1 MTIRFQLLLFVITGY
16 LLVIAVFLFS
26 IIQRD
31 KVQEETSAES
41 LVILY
46 ESAWYQ
52 NYNNN
57 YEFMSKWIPNIGE
70 NGNIWD
76 PYDETF
82 IDEIEQVGNFSNPIV
97 NSIKNRSI
105 GDLQYIM
112 ELVFEE
118 ELDEGSLSF
127 IMAYFPNSQR
137 FYCGSSLDLFGIDAC
152 SPQAKPEFID
162 SINRFISD
170 SSERPR
176 QNIINI
182 FDVENNKAS
191 TLNQIYS
198 FPIKIN
204 QETIAIIILGIDI
217 RKTLEIFED
226 EYEVRTAIKIPTGYV
241 SLENDYSS
249 DNSDLV
255 SRYNINN
262 YSETINAAENLFLEN
277 GSRTSLKV
285 DNLGNSLTFI
295 PLSSYLSS
303 DKAQLFII
311 KDEKLSIETSNDILN
326 RSFVI
331 VTITILLII
340 SLTTFINYRTFG
352 GITRAIGVLNGLT
365 KGDHS
370 QKMPKRS
377 GILSSE
383 KDEVG
388 QLSNALL
395 RYRDHLLEMEEIRE
409 EQAKRRKERD
419 NVIIQKMS
427 FLADRL
433 EGDAKIL
440 ILEDIKKMQALAKK
454 GDGASTEDASVELM
468 SLAFARMSDEVN
480 SLISAR
486 TKEMETSRDEARDA
500 NAEKTRFFANMSHEL
515 RTPLNAILGYG
526 EMLEEDCEDLGY
538 DDLLPDLRKI
548 TSAGSHLLS
557 LINNILD
564 ISKIEAGR
572 MELYLTNFDIESMI
586 DTIKDVTGPLAIK
599 NENNFT
605 INLTDNIGKMNQ
617 DETKIRQCLTNF
629 LSNSFKFTSKGNV
642 ELKVD
647 TFILNEIEMIRF
659 AVIDDG
665 EGMSEEGLSK
675 VFKEYEQA
683 ERSTSAKHGGT
694 GLGLP
699 ITKKLAEMMG
709 GDVEVM
715 SELGKGSQ
723 FTLYVPRYSPEQED
737 LDIEL
742 IDFDKLTEQEKIIVL
757 IDDDVDM
764 HELIRRTV
772 TKIGLTLVGATDGEK
787 GMQIVREVKPKLLLL
802 DVLMPGRDG
811 WSILKECKTDPDLK
825 DMSII
830 MVSQMEQDK
839 LSKSLG
845 ADDYMTK
852 PINRDLFLERVK
864 NLMTSSTSN
873 NGKVL
878 IVDDDKDTREILSRI
893 LDDNGW
899 ISITAKDGKDGL
911 EKLKENPSLIVLDLE
926 MPRMDGFEFLDEYM
940 NTYSINDRK
949 PILVYSGKDLN
960 EVQIDQLNKNVAALI
975 KKDEVSMQELS
986 KVVKNIYNKEEVS
999 INK

>member
-97 NSIKNRSI
+97 NGIKNRSI

-326 RSFVI
+326 RSFAI

-709 GDVEVM
+709 GDVEVK

-742 IDFDKLTEQEKIIVL
+742 INFDKLTEQEKIIVL

-852 PINRDLFLERVK
+852 PINRELFLERVK
-864 NLMTSSTSN
+864 NLMINSSSN

>member
-383 KDEVG
+383 RDEVG

-586 DTIKDVTGPLAIK
+586 DTIKDVTGPLSIK
-599 NENNFT
+599 NENNFVVN
-605 INLTDNIGKMNQ
+605 ITDNIGKMNQ

-647 TFILNEIEMIRF
+647 TFILNETEMIRF

-852 PINRDLFLERVK
+852 PINRELFLERVK
-864 NLMTSSTSN
+864 NLMINSSSN

-940 NTYSINDRK
+940 NTYSINERK
-949 PILVYSGKDLN
+949 PILVYSGKDLS

-986 KVVKNIYNKEEVS
+986 NVVKDIYNKEEVS

>member
-1 MTIRFQLLLFVITGY
+1 
-16 LLVIAVFLFS
+16 
-26 IIQRD
+26 
-31 KVQEETSAES
+31 
-41 LVILY
+41 
-46 ESAWYQ
+46 
-52 NYNNN
+52 
-57 YEFMSKWIPNIGE
+57 
-70 NGNIWD
+70 
-76 PYDETF
+76 
-82 IDEIEQVGNFSNPIV
+82 
-97 NSIKNRSI
+97 
-105 GDLQYIM
+105 
-112 ELVFEE
+112 
-118 ELDEGSLSF
+118 
-127 IMAYFPNSQR
+127 
-137 FYCGSSLDLFGIDAC
+137 
-152 SPQAKPEFID
+152 
-162 SINRFISD
+162 
-170 SSERPR
+170 
-176 QNIINI
+176 
-182 FDVENNKAS
+182 
-191 TLNQIYS
+191 
-198 FPIKIN
+198 
-204 QETIAIIILGIDI
+204 
-217 RKTLEIFED
+217 
-226 EYEVRTAIKIPTGYV
+226 
-241 SLENDYSS
+241 
-249 DNSDLV
+249 
-255 SRYNINN
+255 
-262 YSETINAAENLFLEN
+262 
-277 GSRTSLKV
+277 
-285 DNLGNSLTFI
+285 
-295 PLSSYLSS
+295 
-303 DKAQLFII
+303 
-311 KDEKLSIETSNDILN
+311 
-326 RSFVI
+326 
-331 VTITILLII
+331 
-340 SLTTFINYRTFG
+340 
-352 GITRAIGVLNGLT
+352 
-365 KGDHS
+365 
-370 QKMPKRS
+370 
-377 GILSSE
+377 
-383 KDEVG
+383 
-388 QLSNALL
+388 
-395 RYRDHLLEMEEIRE
+395 MEEIRE

-586 DTIKDVTGPLAIK
+586 DTIKDVTGPLSIK
-599 NENNFT
+599 NENNFVVN
-605 INLTDNIGKMNQ
+605 ITDNIGKMNQ

-852 PINRDLFLERVK
+852 PINRELFLERVK

-940 NTYSINDRK
+940 NTYSINERK
-949 PILVYSGKDLN
+949 PILVYSGKDLS

-986 KVVKNIYNKEEVS
+986 NVVKDIYNKEEVS

>member
-97 NSIKNRSI
+97 NGIKNRSI

-409 EQAKRRKERD
+409 EQAKRRNERD

-586 DTIKDVTGPLAIK
+586 DTIKDVTGPLSIK
-599 NENNFT
+599 NENNFVVN
-605 INLTDNIGKMNQ
+605 ITDNIGKMNQ

-940 NTYSINDRK
+940 NTYSINERK
-949 PILVYSGKDLN
+949 PILVYSGKDLS

-986 KVVKNIYNKEEVS
+986 NVVKDIYNKEEVS